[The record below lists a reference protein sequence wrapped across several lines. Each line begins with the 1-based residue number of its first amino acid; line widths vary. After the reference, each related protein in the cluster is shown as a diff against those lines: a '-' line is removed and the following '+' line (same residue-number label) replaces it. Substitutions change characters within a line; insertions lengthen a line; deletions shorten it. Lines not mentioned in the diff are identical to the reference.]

1 MLIIFCCIAI
11 PLNAVDVLHATCHVI
26 DTQIGLPENRVR
38 SMVQLPDRRM
48 LFVTESTICIYNG
61 ENVTQLKSPFSDA
74 LCMNG
79 FCDQV
84 MTRVDGKCWIRL
96 ANQLKILNISTEH
109 FVANPQ
115 AFLSSQYGIREQ
127 IDNVFFDMSGGV
139 YLTTIGNELYYL
151 PAHHQTV
158 RIKIPYG
165 FQVVCAAQ
173 TKTSICLFSTDGR
186 IYVTDRSTY
195 KHFRIFSIPQLLGM
209 KLRSYAYQTT
219 CVSQL
224 HSVIFSVRTSNGKS
238 VLASLDITR
247 GKLNFSKVI
256 DDVIRTLCSMQ
267 HDKVLVTSAE
277 KIYLFDRNCR
287 LLSQTNKCLTDKGL
301 ENIFKPI
308 VYADCDGGVWIAQ
321 NRKGIMYASLH
332 TVRFQSLSGASLPQ
346 SIINN
351 AEVISVVPHT
361 NHQFI
366 AAFKSGL
373 WIYDLQRQQF
383 SSISGKW
390 GTTPLLSVTKSVNNR
405 IWITALSGYTYVWE
419 HKQAVPVLHHFVTAA
434 GRQLTDID
442 AVYDFGTSGCYVVSR
457 SSGLLIVLDKVK
469 NGGVS
474 IVCPIK
480 NRKLLPMTKKVTNAS
495 KGLAGSILFTTDWG
509 LFIYH
514 PHTGK
519 IDFPADVDS
528 QARIVCG
535 DLQFHDVTFDS
546 RGWLWLAHLE
556 GLTLYN
562 RKYNQ
567 TTFYSKANGLPNNI
581 IQSVIDCGENKM
593 CVGTSEGIALIK
605 IISTDDYHHP
615 IVDIQPLGA
624 ESGLLEG
631 EYSPHC
637 AAKMADGTIVIGGV
651 KGLSILPARELH
663 KRILNI
669 PPIYTAL
676 YVKGDLSEAGDGILD
691 EAVSYTHRIDLPY
704 DSRSFSFEFAS
715 PNYANN
721 GITHYR
727 YRLMQGTSD
736 ASWIYL
742 PSRHAGYVSFQ
753 FLPSGH
759 YRLEVQSSLLNSDWS
774 PSNVMDIVVH
784 SPWYWNFW
792 SKSCYLL
799 VICLVGYYEYT
810 MRRQRSALE
819 VALRLQ
825 DERNKYT
832 SVEQNMPKQTFN
844 PHDLN
849 LPTVDE
855 ELMIRVMDK
864 LESHISDEGYG
875 VEQLSSDV
883 GMARVTLYRKMKMI
897 TGQTPVTFIRTIRLK
912 KATQYLQAGKNVNET
927 AYLVGFSDVAYF
939 RKCFKSM
946 YGTLPKSFK

>member
-1 MLIIFCCIAI
+1 MLIILWCIVV
-11 PLNAVDVLHATCHVI
+11 PLNAVDVLNATCHII
-26 DTQIGLPENRVR
+26 DTQAGLPENHVR
-38 SMVQLPDRRM
+38 SMGQLPDRRM
-48 LFVTESTICIYNG
+48 LFVTESTICIYDG

-84 MTRVDGKCWIRL
+84 VTRADGNCWIRL

-115 AFLSSQYGIREQ
+115 AFLSRQYGIRKQ

-139 YLTTIGNELYYL
+139 YLTTKENELYYL
-151 PAHHQTV
+151 PAQYQTV
-158 RIKIPYG
+158 RIKLPYG
-165 FQVVCAAQ
+165 FHAVCAAQ
-173 TKTSICLFSTDGR
+173 TNTSICLFSTDGR
-186 IYVTDRSTY
+186 IYVTDRNTY
-195 KHFRIFSIPQLLGM
+195 KHWRIFSIPQLLGM
-209 KLRSYAYQTT
+209 KELPHAIT

-224 HSVIFSVRTSNGKS
+224 HSVVFSVRTSNGKS
-238 VLASLDITR
+238 QLASLDIPR
-247 GKLNFSKVI
+247 GKLNFCEVI
-256 DDVIRTLCSMQ
+256 DDAICTLCSMQ
-267 HDKVLVTSAE
+267 HDKVMVTSAD
-277 KIYLFDRNCR
+277 KIYIFDKNCR
-287 LLSQTNKCLTDKGL
+287 LLSQSDKCQTDKGFEKL
-301 ENIFKPI
+301 IKPI
-308 VYADCDGGVWIAQ
+308 VYADRDGGVWIAQ
-321 NRKGIMYASLH
+321 DRKGILYASLH
-332 TVRFQSLSGASLPQ
+332 TVRFRSLSGALLPQ
-346 SIINN
+346 SVINN
-351 AEVISVVPHT
+351 SEVISVIPYT
-361 NHQFI
+361 NHQLI
-366 AAFKSGL
+366 VAFKSGL

-383 SSISGKW
+383 SSIGGKW
-390 GTTPLLSVTKSVNNR
+390 GSIPLMSVTKSVNNS
-405 IWITALSGYTYVWE
+405 IWITALSGYTYVW
-419 HKQAVPVLHHFVTAA
+419 KNTQAVPVLHRFVTGA
-434 GRQLTDID
+434 GRQLTDIN

-457 SSGLLIVLDKVK
+457 SSGLLAVQNKVK
-469 NGGVS
+469 NDGGS
-474 IVCPIK
+474 IVCPI
-480 NRKLLPMTKKVTNAS
+480 NDGKLLRMTRKVTNAS
-495 KGLAGSILFTTDWG
+495 KGLAGSILFTTEWG
-509 LFIYH
+509 LFVYH

-519 IDFPADVDS
+519 IEFPADVDS

-562 RKYNQ
+562 RKYNK

-581 IQSVIDCGENKM
+581 IQSVIDCGKNKM
-593 CVGTSEGIALIK
+593 CVATSEGIALIK
-605 IISTDDYHHP
+605 IISIDDYHHP
-615 IVDIQPLGA
+615 IVDIQSLGA

-651 KGLSILPARELH
+651 NGLSILPARELH

-669 PPIYTAL
+669 TPIYTAL
-676 YVKGDLSEAGDGILD
+676 YVKGYLSEAGDGILD
-691 EAVSYTHRIDLPY
+691 EAVSHTHRIDLPY
-704 DSRSFSFEFAS
+704 DSRSFSLEFAS
-715 PNYANN
+715 PNYANK

-727 YRLMQGTSD
+727 YRLIQGTSD
-736 ASWIYL
+736 ASWIFL

-759 YRLEVQSSLLNSDWS
+759 YRLEVQSSLLNSEWS
-774 PSNVMDIVVH
+774 SSNVMDIVVH

-799 VICLVGYYEYT
+799 IICLVGYYEYT

-825 DERNKYT
+825 DERNKYA
-832 SVEQNMPKQTFN
+832 SVEQNIPKQTFN

-912 KATQYLQAGKNVNET
+912 KAAQYLQAGKNVNET

-946 YGTLPKSFK
+946 YGTLPKSYK